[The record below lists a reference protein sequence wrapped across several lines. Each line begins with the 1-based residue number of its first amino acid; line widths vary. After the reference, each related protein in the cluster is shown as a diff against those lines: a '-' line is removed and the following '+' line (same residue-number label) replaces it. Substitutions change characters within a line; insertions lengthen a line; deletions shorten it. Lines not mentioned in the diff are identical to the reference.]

1 MILCPMFNLTI
12 NKKYNFILRKRL
24 IIDYVRNIRKTY
36 YNRSGPLFDIHK
48 ISYSI
53 RIQDVNFKE
62 KFIKTLI
69 KINKKTFYRI
79 II

>member
-1 MILCPMFNLTI
+1 M
-12 NKKYNFILRKRL
+12 
-24 IIDYVRNIRKTY
+24 IDYVRNIRKTY
-36 YNRSGPLFDIHK
+36 DNRRGSLFDIHK